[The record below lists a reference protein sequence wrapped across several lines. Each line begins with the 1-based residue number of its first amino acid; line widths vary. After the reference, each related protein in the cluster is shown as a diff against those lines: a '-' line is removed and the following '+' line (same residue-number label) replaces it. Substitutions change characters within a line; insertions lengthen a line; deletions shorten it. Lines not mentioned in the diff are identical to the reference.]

1 MPKSLCNPIILR
13 TFEYIKTKTN
23 NNNNKKKQ
31 KLH

>member
-1 MPKSLCNPIILR
+1 MTKSLCNPIIFC